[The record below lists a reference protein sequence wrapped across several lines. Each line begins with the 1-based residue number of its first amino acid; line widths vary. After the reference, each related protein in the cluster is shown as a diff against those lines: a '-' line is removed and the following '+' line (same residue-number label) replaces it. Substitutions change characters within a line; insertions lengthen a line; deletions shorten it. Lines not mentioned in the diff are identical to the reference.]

1 MPDASDAGQGAGAP
15 SADTMRAMK
24 TPRRPRLLIAPFL
37 ALILAAPACA
47 QEAATAA
54 ADSPPP
60 SPETWDEKAS
70 YAIGL
75 NIGSNL
81 DPDDLDLDANL
92 LLRGFADSLE
102 GTAALEDAE
111 IDEVLG
117 ELNEK
122 MQAHADRARQAA
134 MMENTAKSAAF
145 LATKEKEEGVVKT
158 DSGLLYR
165 ELRAGSGDSPTA
177 NQTVTVHYRGALI
190 DGTVFDST
198 YDRDQPT
205 TYPVSGFIP
214 GWSEALQLMKPG
226 AKWEVFIPADLG
238 YGANG
243 SPPAIPP
250 AAALTFELELLEV
263 E

>member
-1 MPDASDAGQGAGAP
+1 
-15 SADTMRAMK
+15 MK
-24 TPRRPRLLIAPFL
+24 TPRRPWPLIAPFL

-47 QEAATAA
+47 QETATAA
-54 ADSPPP
+54 ADDPPAAL
-60 SPETWDEKAS
+60 ETWDEKAS

-81 DPDDLDLDANL
+81 GAGDLDLDKDL
-92 LLRGFADSLE
+92 LLRGFLDSLE
-102 GTAALEDAE
+102 GTAALEEAE

-117 ELNEK
+117 ELNQK
-122 MQAHADRARQAA
+122 MQEHADRARQAA

-145 LATKEKEEGVVKT
+145 LAEKAREEGIVKT

-226 AKWEVFIPADLG
+226 ARWELFIPAELA
-238 YGANG
+238 YGADG

>member
-1 MPDASDAGQGAGAP
+1 
-15 SADTMRAMK
+15 MRAMK
-24 TPRRPRLLIAPFL
+24 TPRRPWQFSAPFL

-47 QEAATAA
+47 QETATAA
-54 ADSPPP
+54 ADDPPAA
-60 SPETWDEKAS
+60 PETWDEKAS

-81 DPDDLDLDANL
+81 DAGDLNLDKDL
-92 LLRGFADSLE
+92 LLRGFLDSLE
-102 GTAALEDAE
+102 GTAALEEAE
-111 IDEVLG
+111 IDAVLG

-122 MQAHADRARQAA
+122 MQEHADRARQAA
-134 MMENTAKSAAF
+134 MMENTARSAAF
-145 LATKEKEEGVVKT
+145 LAEKAREEGIVKT

-205 TYPVSGFIP
+205 TYPVNGFIP

-226 AKWEVFIPADLG
+226 ARWELFIPAELA

>member
-1 MPDASDAGQGAGAP
+1 
-15 SADTMRAMK
+15 MRAMK
-24 TPRRPRLLIAPFL
+24 TPRRPWPLIAPFL

-47 QEAATAA
+47 QETATAA
-54 ADSPPP
+54 ADDPPAA
-60 SPETWDEKAS
+60 PETWDEKAS

-81 DPDDLDLDANL
+81 DAGDLDLDKDL
-92 LLRGFADSLE
+92 LLRGFLDSLE
-102 GTAALEDAE
+102 GTAALEEAE
-111 IDEVLG
+111 IDTVLG
-117 ELNEK
+117 ELNQK
-122 MQAHADRARQAA
+122 MQEHADRARQAA
-134 MMENTAKSAAF
+134 LMENTAKSAAF
-145 LATKEKEEGVVKT
+145 LAEKAREEGIVKT

-226 AKWEVFIPADLG
+226 ARWELFIPAELA

>member
-1 MPDASDAGQGAGAP
+1 
-15 SADTMRAMK
+15 MK
-24 TPRRPRLLIAPFL
+24 TPRRPWPLIAPFL

-47 QEAATAA
+47 QETATAA
-54 ADSPPP
+54 ADDPPAAL
-60 SPETWDEKAS
+60 ETWDEKAS

-81 DPDDLDLDANL
+81 GAGDLDLDKDL
-92 LLRGFADSLE
+92 LLRGFLDSLE
-102 GTAALEDAE
+102 GTAALEEAE

-117 ELNEK
+117 ELNQK
-122 MQAHADRARQAA
+122 MQEHADRARQAA

-145 LATKEKEEGVVKT
+145 LAEKAREEGIVKT

-226 AKWEVFIPADLG
+226 ARWELFIPADLA

>member
-1 MPDASDAGQGAGAP
+1 M
-15 SADTMRAMK
+15 T
-24 TPRRPRLLIAPFL
+24 TPRRPRQFIAPLL
-37 ALILAAPACA
+37 ALILTAPACA
-47 QEAATAA
+47 QETATAA
-54 ADSPPP
+54 ADDPPAA
-60 SPETWDEKAS
+60 PETWDEKAS

-81 DPDDLDLDANL
+81 DAGDLDLDKDL
-92 LLRGFADSLE
+92 LLRGFLDSLE
-102 GTAALEDAE
+102 GTAALEEAE
-111 IDEVLG
+111 IDAILG
-117 ELNEK
+117 ELNQK
-122 MQAHADRARQAA
+122 MQEHADRARQAA

-145 LATKEKEEGVVKT
+145 LAEKAREEGIVKT

-226 AKWEVFIPADLG
+226 ARWELFIPAELA

>member
-1 MPDASDAGQGAGAP
+1 
-15 SADTMRAMK
+15 MK
-24 TPRRPRLLIAPFL
+24 TPRRPWQFSAPFL

-47 QEAATAA
+47 QETATAA
-54 ADSPPP
+54 ADDPPVA
-60 SPETWDEKAS
+60 PETWDEKAS

-81 DPDDLDLDANL
+81 DAGDLDLDKDL
-92 LLRGFADSLE
+92 LLRGFLDSLE
-102 GTAALEDAE
+102 GTAALEEAE
-111 IDEVLG
+111 IDAILG
-117 ELNEK
+117 ELNQK
-122 MQAHADRARQAA
+122 MQEHADRARQAA

-145 LATKEKEEGVVKT
+145 LAEKAREEGIVKT

-226 AKWEVFIPADLG
+226 ARWELFIPAELA

>member
-1 MPDASDAGQGAGAP
+1 
-15 SADTMRAMK
+15 MRAMK
-24 TPRRPRLLIAPFL
+24 TPRRPWQFSAPFL
-37 ALILAAPACA
+37 AIILAAPACA
-47 QEAATAA
+47 QETATAA
-54 ADSPPP
+54 ADDPPAA
-60 SPETWDEKAS
+60 PETWDEKAS

-81 DPDDLDLDANL
+81 DAGDLNLDKDL
-92 LLRGFADSLE
+92 LLRGFLDSLE
-102 GTAALEDAE
+102 GTAALEEAE
-111 IDEVLG
+111 IDAVLG

-122 MQAHADRARQAA
+122 MQEHADRARQAA
-134 MMENTAKSAAF
+134 MMENTARSAAF
-145 LATKEKEEGVVKT
+145 LAEKAREEGIVKT

-226 AKWEVFIPADLG
+226 ARWELFIPAELA

>member
-1 MPDASDAGQGAGAP
+1 
-15 SADTMRAMK
+15 MRAMK
-24 TPRRPRLLIAPFL
+24 TPRRPWQFSAPFL

-47 QEAATAA
+47 QETATAA
-54 ADSPPP
+54 ADDPPAA
-60 SPETWDEKAS
+60 PETWDEKAS

-81 DPDDLDLDANL
+81 DAGDLNLDKDL
-92 LLRGFADSLE
+92 LLRGFLDSLE
-102 GTAALEDAE
+102 GTAALEEAE
-111 IDEVLG
+111 IDVILG
-117 ELNEK
+117 ELNQK
-122 MQAHADRARQAA
+122 MQEHADRARQAA

-145 LATKEKEEGVVKT
+145 LAEKAREEGIVKT

-226 AKWEVFIPADLG
+226 ARWELFIPAELA

>member
-1 MPDASDAGQGAGAP
+1 
-15 SADTMRAMK
+15 MRAMT
-24 TPRRPRLLIAPFL
+24 TPRRPRQFIAPLL

-47 QEAATAA
+47 QETATAA
-54 ADSPPP
+54 ADDPPAA
-60 SPETWDEKAS
+60 PETWDEKAS

-81 DPDDLDLDANL
+81 DAGDLDLDKDL
-92 LLRGFADSLE
+92 LLRGFLDSLE
-102 GTAALEDAE
+102 GTAALEEAE
-111 IDEVLG
+111 IDAILG
-117 ELNEK
+117 ELNQK
-122 MQAHADRARQAA
+122 MQEHADRARQAA

-145 LATKEKEEGVVKT
+145 LAEKAREEGIVKT

-226 AKWEVFIPADLG
+226 ARWELFIPAELA

>member
-1 MPDASDAGQGAGAP
+1 
-15 SADTMRAMK
+15 MRAMK
-24 TPRRPRLLIAPFL
+24 TPRRPCPLIAPFL
-37 ALILAAPACA
+37 ALVLAAPACA
-47 QEAATAA
+47 QETATAA
-54 ADSPPP
+54 ADDPPAAL
-60 SPETWDEKAS
+60 ETWDEKAS

-81 DPDDLDLDANL
+81 GAGDLDLDKDL
-92 LLRGFADSLE
+92 LLRGFLDSLE
-102 GTAALEDAE
+102 GAAALEEAE
-111 IDEVLG
+111 IDQVLG
-117 ELNEK
+117 ELNQK
-122 MQAHADRARQAA
+122 MQEHADRTRQAA

-145 LATKEKEEGVVKT
+145 LAEKAREEGIVKT

-177 NQTVTVHYRGALI
+177 DQTVTVHYRGALI

-226 AKWEVFIPADLG
+226 ARWELFIPADLA
-238 YGANG
+238 YGADG

>member
-1 MPDASDAGQGAGAP
+1 
-15 SADTMRAMK
+15 MK
-24 TPRRPRLLIAPFL
+24 TPRRPWQFSAPFL
-37 ALILAAPACA
+37 AIILAAPACA
-47 QEAATAA
+47 QETATAA
-54 ADSPPP
+54 ADDPPAA
-60 SPETWDEKAS
+60 PETWDEKAS

-81 DPDDLDLDANL
+81 DAGDLNLDKDL
-92 LLRGFADSLE
+92 LLRGFLDSLE
-102 GTAALEDAE
+102 GTAALEEAE
-111 IDEVLG
+111 IDAVLG
-117 ELNEK
+117 ELNKK
-122 MQAHADRARQAA
+122 MQEHADRARQAA
-134 MMENTAKSAAF
+134 MMENTARSAAF
-145 LATKEKEEGVVKT
+145 LAEKAREEGIVKT

-226 AKWEVFIPADLG
+226 ARWELFIPAELA

>member
-1 MPDASDAGQGAGAP
+1 
-15 SADTMRAMK
+15 MRGMK
-24 TPRRPRLLIAPFL
+24 TPRRPWPLIAPFL

-47 QEAATAA
+47 QETATAA
-54 ADSPPP
+54 ADDPPAA
-60 SPETWDEKAS
+60 PETWDEKAS

-81 DPDDLDLDANL
+81 GAGDLDLDKDL
-92 LLRGFADSLE
+92 LLRGFLDSLE
-102 GTAALEDAE
+102 GTAALEEAE

-117 ELNEK
+117 ELNQK
-122 MQAHADRARQAA
+122 MQEHADRARQAA

-145 LATKEKEEGVVKT
+145 LAEKAREEGIVKT

-165 ELRAGSGDSPTA
+165 ELRAGSGDSPTS

-226 AKWEVFIPADLG
+226 ARWELFIPAELA
-238 YGANG
+238 YGADG

>member
-1 MPDASDAGQGAGAP
+1 
-15 SADTMRAMK
+15 MRGMK
-24 TPRRPRLLIAPFL
+24 TPRRPWPLIAPFL

-47 QEAATAA
+47 QETATAA
-54 ADSPPP
+54 ADDPPAAL
-60 SPETWDEKAS
+60 ETWDEKAS

-81 DPDDLDLDANL
+81 GAGDLDLDKDL
-92 LLRGFADSLE
+92 LLRGFLDSLE
-102 GTAALEDAE
+102 GTAALEEAE

-117 ELNEK
+117 ELNQK
-122 MQAHADRARQAA
+122 MQEHADRARQAA

-145 LATKEKEEGVVKT
+145 LAEKAREEGIVKT

-226 AKWEVFIPADLG
+226 ARWELFIPAELA
-238 YGANG
+238 YGADG

>member
-1 MPDASDAGQGAGAP
+1 
-15 SADTMRAMK
+15 MRAMK
-24 TPRRPRLLIAPFL
+24 TPRRPWQFSAPFL

-47 QEAATAA
+47 QETATAA
-54 ADSPPP
+54 ADDPPAA
-60 SPETWDEKAS
+60 PETWDEKAS

-81 DPDDLDLDANL
+81 EAGDLDLDKDL
-92 LLRGFADSLE
+92 LLRGFLDSLE
-102 GTAALEDAE
+102 GTAALEEAE
-111 IDEVLG
+111 IDAVLG
-117 ELNEK
+117 ELNQK
-122 MQAHADRARQAA
+122 MQEHADRARQAA
-134 MMENTAKSAAF
+134 LMENTAKSAAF
-145 LATKEKEEGVVKT
+145 LAEKAREEGIVKT

-165 ELRAGSGDSPTA
+165 ELRAGSGNSPTA
-177 NQTVTVHYRGALI
+177 NETVTVHYRGALI

-226 AKWEVFIPADLG
+226 ARWELFIPAELA

>member
-1 MPDASDAGQGAGAP
+1 
-15 SADTMRAMK
+15 MRGMK
-24 TPRRPRLLIAPFL
+24 TPRRPWPLIAPFL

-47 QEAATAA
+47 QETATAA
-54 ADSPPP
+54 ADDPPAAL
-60 SPETWDEKAS
+60 ETWDEKAS

-81 DPDDLDLDANL
+81 GAGDLDLDKDL
-92 LLRGFADSLE
+92 LLRGFLDSLE
-102 GTAALEDAE
+102 GTAALEEAE

-117 ELNEK
+117 ELNQK
-122 MQAHADRARQAA
+122 MQEHADRARQAA

-145 LATKEKEEGVVKT
+145 LAEKAREEGIVKT

-226 AKWEVFIPADLG
+226 ARWELFIPADLA

>member
-1 MPDASDAGQGAGAP
+1 
-15 SADTMRAMK
+15 MK
-24 TPRRPRLLIAPFL
+24 TPRRPWQFIAPLL

-47 QEAATAA
+47 QETATAA
-54 ADSPPP
+54 ADDPPAA
-60 SPETWDEKAS
+60 PETWDEKAS

-81 DPDDLDLDANL
+81 DAGDLDLDKDL
-92 LLRGFADSLE
+92 LLRGFLDSLE
-102 GTAALEDAE
+102 GTAALEEAE
-111 IDEVLG
+111 IDAILG
-117 ELNEK
+117 ELNQK
-122 MQAHADRARQAA
+122 MQEHADRARQAA

-145 LATKEKEEGVVKT
+145 LAEKAREEGIVKT

-226 AKWEVFIPADLG
+226 ARWELFIPAELA

>member
-1 MPDASDAGQGAGAP
+1 
-15 SADTMRAMK
+15 MRAMK
-24 TPRRPRLLIAPFL
+24 TPRRPWQFSAPFL

-47 QEAATAA
+47 QETATAA
-54 ADSPPP
+54 ADDPPAA
-60 SPETWDEKAS
+60 PETWDEKAS

-81 DPDDLDLDANL
+81 DAGDLNLDKDL
-92 LLRGFADSLE
+92 LLRGFLDSLE
-102 GTAALEDAE
+102 GTAALEEAE
-111 IDEVLG
+111 IDAVLG
-117 ELNEK
+117 ELNQK
-122 MQAHADRARQAA
+122 MQEHADRARQAA

-145 LATKEKEEGVVKT
+145 LAEKAREEGIVKT

-226 AKWEVFIPADLG
+226 ARWELFIPAELA

>member
-1 MPDASDAGQGAGAP
+1 
-15 SADTMRAMK
+15 MRGMK
-24 TPRRPRLLIAPFL
+24 TPRRPWPLIAPFL

-47 QEAATAA
+47 QETATAA
-54 ADSPPP
+54 ADDPPAAL
-60 SPETWDEKAS
+60 ETWDEKAS

-81 DPDDLDLDANL
+81 GAGDLDLDKDL
-92 LLRGFADSLE
+92 LLRGFLDSLE
-102 GTAALEDAE
+102 GTAALEEAE

-117 ELNEK
+117 ELNQK
-122 MQAHADRARQAA
+122 MQEHADRARQAA

-145 LATKEKEEGVVKT
+145 LAEKAREEGIVKT

-177 NQTVTVHYRGALI
+177 NQTVTVHYRGTLI

-205 TYPVSGFIP
+205 TYPVSGFIA

-226 AKWEVFIPADLG
+226 ARWELFIPAELA
-238 YGANG
+238 YGADG